1 MSGSRRKVC
10 QICGENPIQYQI
22 TEARGEEVRT
32 VGVCRACA
40 EKRGIRHEDGTIVV
54 DLKGV
59 MHSLAAPAPGR
70 PRRRPAG
77 VACGA
82 CGTTL
87 AEFERTGRLGCPACY
102 EAFARE
108 LEPVIRKVQAGP
120 QHRGLVPARLA
131 AEAEEIRRL
140 RADLDE
146 AVREERYE
154 DAARIRDLLRLRG
167 AR

>member
-1 MSGSRRKVC
+1 VTSPRKKLC
-10 QICGENPIQYQI
+10 QVCGENPVQYQI
-22 TEARGEEVRT
+22 TEARGKEVRT
-32 VGVCRACA
+32 IGVCRECA
-40 EKRGIRHEDGTIVV
+40 EKRGIRHEDGTIMV

-59 MHSLAAPAPGR
+59 MNSLAGPAGR

-87 AEFERTGRLGCPACY
+87 AEFERTGRLGCPRCY

-131 AEAEEIRRL
+131 AEADEIRRL
-140 RADLDE
+140 RTDLDA

-154 DAARIRDLLRLRG
+154 DAARIRDLLRIHG